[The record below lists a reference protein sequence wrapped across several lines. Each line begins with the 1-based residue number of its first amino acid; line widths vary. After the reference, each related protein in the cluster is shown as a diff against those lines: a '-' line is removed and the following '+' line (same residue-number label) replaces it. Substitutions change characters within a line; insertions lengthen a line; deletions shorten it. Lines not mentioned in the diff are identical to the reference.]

1 MHLKH
6 SSKEPT
12 IIDTLTMSRN
22 INAKITLDNAIK
34 TDSSLRQIVLFTGA
48 MISSNIQNREP
59 LFVVLENSRLEVVAS
74 TFTNNYST
82 TQGSIIKADYRR
94 AQVTV
99 QHS

>member
-12 IIDTLTMSRN
+12 IIDTLSMTGN

-34 TDSSLRQIVLFTGA
+34 TDSSLRQIVILT
-48 MISSNIQNREP
+48 SVVVTSNIQNREP
-59 LFVVLENSRLEVVAS
+59 LFVVLENSRLEIVAS

-82 TQGSIIKADYRR
+82 TQGCIIKADYRR
-94 AQVTV
+94 A
-99 QHS
+99 